1 MNVSAWLSIAA
12 VNELRPELLATLLSE
27 FGDAAAI
34 VAAKS
39 PELAAHGLSDSAIR
53 RLRYVDRESV
63 SATET
68 WLSQPAAHLIT
79 LQDRRYPALLKTL
92 PDAPKLLY
100 VHGDP
105 DSLSFPLFAIVGS
118 RNPTR
123 GGEATARDFAGELSA
138 AGLAIASGLALGI
151 DAAAHAGALDAN
163 GLTVAVVGTGV
174 DRVYPAANETLARR
188 IAATGALISDFP
200 LGTEP
205 RRENFPQR
213 NRLIS
218 GLSIGVL
225 VVEAA
230 ERSGSLIT
238 ARLAAEQG
246 REVFAIPGS
255 IHNPMSRGCH
265 RLIRDGARLV
275 ESTADIFAELG
286 AFAELLQSDTALNPV
301 DTGAPEAEHTAGNDR
316 DYAALLDALSWE
328 PCSSDAISER
338 SGLTIAEVC
347 SMLLILEL
355 EGVVEALPGGRY
367 ARLKQAHQHP

>member
-1 MNVSAWLSIAA
+1 MNVSAWLAIAA
-12 VNELRPELLATLLSE
+12 VNELRPELLSELLRD
-27 FGDAAAI
+27 FGDAETI
-34 VAAKS
+34 VATRS
-39 PELAAHGLSDSAIR
+39 RELAAHGLSETAIR
-53 RLRYVDRESV
+53 KLRFVDREQLTATENWLAQ
-63 SATET
+63 SATHLLT
-68 WLSQPAAHLIT
+68 WDDS
-79 LQDRRYPALLKTL
+79 RYPALLKTL
-92 PDAPKLLY
+92 ADAPKLLY
-100 VHGDP
+100 VHGNP
-105 DSLSFPLFAIVGS
+105 DSLSFPMFAIVGS

-123 GGEATARDFAGELSA
+123 GGEATAREFAAELSA

-151 DAAAHAGALDAN
+151 DAAAHAGALQAG
-163 GLTVAVVGTGV
+163 GLTIAVVGTGV
-174 DRVYPAANETLARR
+174 DRVYPAANSGLAHE
-188 IAATGALISDFP
+188 IAKTGALISDFP

-218 GLSIGVL
+218 GLSIGTL

-246 REVFAIPGS
+246 REVFAVPGS

-286 AFAELLQSDTALNPV
+286 AFAELLQSDNALNPV
-301 DTGAPEAEHTAGNDR
+301 DCKAPEGEPSAANDR

-328 PCSSDAISER
+328 PCSSDEISER

-367 ARLKQAHQHP
+367 ARLKQAHQNS